1 MNTGNSKAANQSSCE
16 SGLKGKLGSICQ
28 ARTQGISQGHLLI
41 GSLWEA
47 AFFSFVLQRW
57 YLLSNWSDQRVCF
70 FWLVNLKGAFFLI
83 GPYRRD
89 FFFFFLT
96 CTDLRKPGLPC
107 KCIHQTKETLVKY
120 PWHQGDPP
128 LEKGGYRH
136 IKRIKEDRLR
146 FRRNGKFWIQ
156 SKVWNSD
163 KLCLIF
169 YLFLIGVPRE

>member
-1 MNTGNSKAANQSSCE
+1 MWVRTKRQAGFHLSSQDSRHQPRTSSDWFTLRGC
-16 SGLKGKLGSICQ
+16 LFLICPPKVMP
-28 ARTQGISQGHLLI
+28 
-41 GSLWEA
+41 
-47 AFFSFVLQRW
+47 F
-57 YLLSNWSDQRVCF
+57 SNWSDQRVFF

-83 GPYRRD
+83 GPYRRG
-89 FFFFFLT
+89 FFFFFWLAQISES
-96 CTDLRKPGLPC
+96 LAFLANV
-107 KCIHQTKETLVKY
+107 QTKETLVKY

-128 LEKGGYRH
+128 LEKGGCRR
-136 IKRIKEDRLR
+136 IKLIKEDRLR